1 MQQLKAMRERLSA
14 VFFFFFLSDVDIFLV
29 GCKDLHSML
38 N

>member
-14 VFFFFFLSDVDIFLV
+14 VFFFLSDVDIFLV

>member
-14 VFFFFFLSDVDIFLV
+14 VFFLSDVDIFLV
-29 GCKDLHSML
+29 GCKDLHCML

>member
-1 MQQLKAMRERLSA
+1 MQQLKAMREMLSA
-14 VFFFFFLSDVDIFLV
+14 VFLSDVDIFLV